1 MNGNKNSGPLWSD
14 LHLLLE
20 VARAGS
26 FLAAGRKLGVSTST
40 ISRRVTALEKSV
52 GTPLV
57 ERGVSGAVLTEAGAQ
72 LVGKIAAFES
82 EIGGALRD
90 LPSSSGR
97 LRGRVRLTV
106 GDGFTG
112 IAAQAI
118 ERFLGDNPDVAID
131 LLVDNRMGDLAHRE
145 FDLAI
150 RTLHGQE
157 PSLVYRKV
165 GALTYRL
172 YASKAYLK
180 RLGKLKAPGDL
191 ALHRLIGFGAELSQ
205 IEQMSF
211 MRQLGVEKF
220 AVTVSSF
227 GAMLESVHAGVGIA
241 PLPDALAM
249 GLVPVLEDMTSKV
262 QPVFI
267 AAHPSALK
275 QPHIRAFAD
284 GLRETLR
291 SGITP
296 G

>member
-14 LHLLLE
+14 LHLLLD
-20 VARAGS
+20 VSRAGS

-40 ISRRVTALEKSV
+40 ISRRVTALEQSV
-52 GTPLV
+52 GTLLV
-57 ERGVSGAVLTEAGAQ
+57 ERGVAGTVLTEAGAQ
-72 LVGKIAAFES
+72 LVAKIAAFEN

-90 LPSSSGR
+90 LPSASGR

-112 IAAQAI
+112 LAATTI
-118 ERFLGDNPDVAID
+118 GRFLSDHPDVAID
-131 LLVDNRMGDLAHRE
+131 LFVDNRLGDLVHRE

-150 RTLHGQE
+150 RTAHGQE
-157 PSLVYRKV
+157 PSLVYRRV
-165 GALTYRL
+165 GALAYRL

-180 RLGKLKAPGDL
+180 RFGTPKALEDL
-191 ALHRLIGFGAELSQ
+191 AGHRFIGFGAELAQ

-227 GAMLESVHAGVGIA
+227 GAMLESVQAGVGIA
-241 PLPDALAM
+241 PLPDALAE
-249 GLVPVLEDMTSKV
+249 GLVPVLVDRTSKA

-267 AAHPSALK
+267 ASHPAALK

-284 GLRETLR
+284 GLRETLNA
-291 SGITP
+291 GLAP
-296 G
+296 K